1 MYQTYTLALSCIV
14 IISRTQPAIT
24 YLKLTKET
32 LEKGV
37 KYVQSYLKKHQNDA
51 KDVVLASLLLTLNI
65 FHTLFLCFYCQL

>member
-1 MYQTYTLALSCIV
+1 MYQTYTLALGCIV

-24 YLKLTKET
+24 CLKLTKET

-51 KDVVLASLLLTLNI
+51 KDVVLVSLLTLNI